1 MGPRWLPPLLIL
13 FVIFFVLSSP
23 ETAGP
28 QARSFFGW
36 IGDQAA
42 AAGTFLDGLF
52 GDDDTSTTTPGV
64 TSTVPLSDGGGTDG
78 TGSNDGTG
86 VSGSNDSFNSLPA
99 FRITMSS

>member
-1 MGPRWLPPLLIL
+1 MLPRWTVPLLVL

-28 QARSFFGW
+28 QARAFFGW

-52 GDDDTSTTTPGV
+52 GDDVPATSTPEIPTTPATGADDTSV
-64 TSTVPLSDGGGTDG
+64 TGQSDT
-78 TGSNDGTG
+78 
-86 VSGSNDSFNSLPA
+86 FNSLGPLL
-99 FRITMSS
+99 RSSA

>member
-1 MGPRWLPPLLIL
+1 MPKWVFPLLLL

-28 QARSFFGW
+28 QARDFFGW

-52 GDDDTSTTTPGV
+52 GDDAPATSSEPATTTSTTAVDPSGV
-64 TSTVPLSDGGGTDG
+64 TAN
-78 TGSNDGTG
+78 NDE
-86 VSGSNDSFNSLPA
+86 FN
-99 FRITMSS
+99 T

>member
-1 MGPRWLPPLLIL
+1 MPKWVFPLLLL

-28 QARSFFGW
+28 QARDFFGW

-52 GDDDTSTTTPGV
+52 GDGTSTSTPEVPSTPSTSVVDPSGV
-64 TSTVPLSDGGGTDG
+64 TA
-78 TGSNDGTG
+78 SNDTFT
-86 VSGSNDSFNSLPA
+86 S
-99 FRITMSS
+99 

>member
-1 MGPRWLPPLLIL
+1 MPKWVFPLLLL

-28 QARSFFGW
+28 QARDFFGW

-52 GDDDTSTTTPGV
+52 GDGTTPSSSSPEAPTGTTTTPATVDPSGV
-64 TSTVPLSDGGGTDG
+64 TA
-78 TGSNDGTG
+78 SNDTFT
-86 VSGSNDSFNSLPA
+86 S
-99 FRITMSS
+99 